1 MERISRFRAALFLV
15 LFAFILTLFAGKL
28 FMLQIVET
36 DGNTDN
42 TQTYTTLT
50 TVRAARGDILDRN
63 GNVLVG
69 NRASYDLVFNHYVIK
84 SYSDRNEALYRL
96 VQKCRELGITYND
109 HFPVT
114 QTQPFEY
121 TLTSMASTWQNN
133 FLLYMTDRGLDPD
146 ITAPLLVQKLRSSYD
161 IPED

>member
-96 VQKCRELGITYND
+96 VQKCRELGITY
-109 HFPVT
+109 
-114 QTQPFEY
+114 
-121 TLTSMASTWQNN
+121 
-133 FLLYMTDRGLDPD
+133 
-146 ITAPLLVQKLRSSYD
+146 
-161 IPED
+161 